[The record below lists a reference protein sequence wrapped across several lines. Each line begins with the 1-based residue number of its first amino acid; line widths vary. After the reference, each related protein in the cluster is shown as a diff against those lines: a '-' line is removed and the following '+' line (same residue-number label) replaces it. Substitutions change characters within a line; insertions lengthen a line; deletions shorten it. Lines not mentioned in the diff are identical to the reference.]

1 MNLMSMTGFARASGE
16 GLGYRWVVEAKS
28 VNAKGLEVRVK
39 LPGTLDS
46 IDIELKR
53 RAGLMLKRG
62 TLFVNINLDRGEAAE
77 GFSINEERLAALVAL
92 AGRYDGTKGMAPARL
107 DGLLMVRGVIDF
119 ADEAPD
125 SDTLDALGNAV
136 LASVDEALKAL
147 VEARRD
153 EGGRLATVLAAQLDD
168 ITRLTGEAETLAND
182 RTEQMVAR
190 FKAQVE
196 KMLGGEKPVADER
209 LAQEIVLL
217 AVKADIREELDRL
230 ASHIEEARR
239 LMADEGP
246 VGRRLDFLC
255 QEFNREANTL
265 CSKSGDTALT
275 RVGVELKTVI
285 DQFREQI
292 QNIE

>member
-62 TLFVNINLDRGEAAE
+62 TLFVNINLDRGEASE

-92 AGRYDGTKGMAPARL
+92 AGRYDGTKGVAPARL

-125 SDTLDALGNAV
+125 GDTLDALGNAV

-147 VEARRD
+147 VEARSD
-153 EGGRLATVLAAQLDD
+153 EGGRLAMVLATQLDD

-182 RTEQMVAR
+182 RTEQMITR
-190 FKAQVE
+190 FKGQVE

-230 ASHIEEARR
+230 GSHIEEARR

>member
-62 TLFVNINLDRGEAAE
+62 TLFVNINLDRGESSE

-92 AGRYDGTKGMAPARL
+92 AGRYDGTKGLAPARL

-125 SDTLDALGNAV
+125 GDTLDALGNAV

-147 VEARRD
+147 VEARSD
-153 EGGRLATVLAAQLDD
+153 EGGRLAAVLAAQLDD